1 MMKNT
6 PRRRGRGRGDPR
18 YVMEPTLRAAVEA
31 VHASPL
37 RAVLN
42 VTGGGAQSMGWVM
55 AVPGASKTLIEAY
68 VPYARE
74 SMIDCLG
81 AEQAQYV
88 SASTARDMAVAAY
101 RRGARLRGGDRH
113 LVCIGCTCAL
123 ASSPPKKGPHRCH
136 VATFGA
142 LGFAEYTLT
151 MEKGRRDRWE
161 EDGLASMLVVQ
172 ALADAAAESEATG
185 DVDDINIGNVKNKAA
200 TSPIDV
206 VGKHVV
212 SPGDVMERTNRP
224 LGDPLEYLASGE
236 CDVVEYTR
244 GACTAVGVAP
254 RSNNCVVLPGS
265 FNPIH
270 DGHRGM
276 LRAAL
281 SLLPSGTMPVYEL
294 AVTNADKGT
303 LPLDEVARRAA
314 QFATEELDI
323 GKTETENDD
332 AVVHHPRLWLTR
344 APLYSQKAELMP
356 GATFVLGHDTAVRLL
371 NPAYYGGKA
380 GMTNALNAIR
390 SLGCSFIVAGRLS
403 SGGDG
408 EGSSARFLTLD
419 DVEVP
424 EGFET
429 MFEAL
434 GDWRQDV
441 SSTELRA
448 ANEGK

>member
-1 MMKNT
+1 
-6 PRRRGRGRGDPR
+6 
-18 YVMEPTLRAAVEA
+18 
-31 VHASPL
+31 
-37 RAVLN
+37 
-42 VTGGGAQSMGWVM
+42 
-55 AVPGASKTLIEAY
+55 
-68 VPYARE
+68 
-74 SMIDCLG
+74 
-81 AEQAQYV
+81 
-88 SASTARDMAVAAY
+88 
-101 RRGARLRGGDRH
+101 
-113 LVCIGCTCAL
+113 
-123 ASSPPKKGPHRCH
+123 
-136 VATFGA
+136 
-142 LGFAEYTLT
+142 

-185 DVDDINIGNVKNKAA
+185 DTDDINIGNIKNSDKAA
-200 TSPIDV
+200 MIPIDV
-206 VGKHVV
+206 VGKHVT
-212 SPGDVMERTNRP
+212 SPGDVMERTSRP

-281 SLLPSGTMPVYEL
+281 SLRPSGTMPVYEL

-323 GKTETENDD
+323 GKTENENDG

-380 GMTNALNAIR
+380 GMTTALNAIR

-403 SGGDG
+403 SEGDG
-408 EGSSARFLTLD
+408 EGCDESRFLTLD

-434 GDWRQDV
+434 GDWRRDV

-448 ANEGK
+448 AREGK

>member
-1 MMKNT
+1 M
-6 PRRRGRGRGDPR
+6 
-18 YVMEPTLRAAVEA
+18 MEPTLRAAVEA

-81 AEQAQYV
+81 AEPAQYV

-113 LVCIGCTCAL
+113 LVGIGCTCAL

-185 DVDDINIGNVKNKAA
+185 DVDDINIGNIKNKNNKAA
-200 TSPIDV
+200 MIPIDV
-206 VGKHVV
+206 VGRHVV

-265 FNPIH
+265 FNPLH

-281 SLLPSGTMPVYEL
+281 ALRPSGAVAVYEL

-323 GKTETENDD
+323 GKTETENDG
-332 AVVHHPRLWLTR
+332 AIVHHPRLWLTR

-380 GMTNALNAIR
+380 GMANALNAIR
-390 SLGCSFIVAGRLS
+390 SLGCSFIVAGRLGS
-403 SGGDG
+403 EGDG

-419 DVEVP
+419 DVDVP

-434 GDWRQDV
+434 GDWRRDV

-448 ANEGK
+448 AK

>member
-1 MMKNT
+1 
-6 PRRRGRGRGDPR
+6 
-18 YVMEPTLRAAVEA
+18 MEPTLRAAVEA

-81 AEQAQYV
+81 AEPAQYV

-113 LVCIGCTCAL
+113 LVGVGCTCAL

-185 DVDDINIGNVKNKAA
+185 DTDDINIGNIKNSDKAA
-200 TSPIDV
+200 MIPIDV
-206 VGKHVV
+206 VGRHVV
-212 SPGDVMERTNRP
+212 SPGDVMERTSRP

-254 RSNNCVVLPGS
+254 RSNNCVGPTRIIQPDS
-265 FNPIH
+265 
-270 DGHRGM
+270 R
-276 LRAAL
+276 RATA
-281 SLLPSGTMPVYEL
+281 GCYARRWRCDRVAAVAVYEL

-323 GKTETENDD
+323 GKSENEDD
-332 AVVHHPRLWLTR
+332 DDGAIVHL
-344 APLYSQKAELMP
+344 
-356 GATFVLGHDTAVRLL
+356 
-371 NPAYYGGKA
+371 
-380 GMTNALNAIR
+380 
-390 SLGCSFIVAGRLS
+390 LGCG
-403 SGGDG
+403 
-408 EGSSARFLTLD
+408 
-419 DVEVP
+419 
-424 EGFET
+424 
-429 MFEAL
+429 
-434 GDWRQDV
+434 
-441 SSTELRA
+441 
-448 ANEGK
+448 

>member
-1 MMKNT
+1 
-6 PRRRGRGRGDPR
+6 
-18 YVMEPTLRAAVEA
+18 MEPTLRAAVEA

-81 AEQAQYV
+81 AEPAQYV

-101 RRGARLRGGDRH
+101 RRGARLGGGDRH
-113 LVCIGCTCAL
+113 LVGVGCTCAL

-185 DVDDINIGNVKNKAA
+185 DTDNIIIGNIKNKNNKAA
-200 TSPIDV
+200 SPVDV

-212 SPGDVMERTNRP
+212 SPGDVMERTSRP
-224 LGDPLEYLASGE
+224 LGDPLEYLASGAS
-236 CDVVEYTR
+236 DVVEYTR

-254 RSNNCVVLPGS
+254 QPNNCVVLPGS

-281 SLLPSGTMPVYEL
+281 ALRPRGSVAVYEL

-303 LPLDEVARRAA
+303 LPLDEVARRAT

-323 GKTETENDD
+323 GKTENDDDDD

-380 GMTNALNAIR
+380 GMANALNAIR

-403 SGGDG
+403 SEGDG
-408 EGSSARFLTLD
+408 EGSSARFLTLN

-434 GDWRQDV
+434 GDWRRDV

-448 ANEGK
+448 AREGK